1 MIDKSKYICTTP
13 FRYTDVFEDA
23 QFLCCPGWLNFDVSD
38 KGKTIRENFNSKKSQ
53 SIRESILDGSYKYCD
68 ENQCPHLSGLQQGK
82 FVDNRLVP
90 KNDTTIKEFKTIS
103 EIKSVG
109 FSFDRSCNLACPSC
123 RVDLINYLGEERKS
137 VDIKLEELNNEI
149 SKTVKRLYL
158 TGTADPFYSKSFR
171 QFLIDFEP
179 SNYPK
184 IQTIHLHTNGILWSE
199 KLWEKMKSIHPYV
212 ISCEISIDAATKD
225 TYENKVRLGGEWDI
239 LMERLEFI
247 INIPTIYNYCFS
259 FVCQDSN
266 YKEMYEFYKLI
277 KNLNSNDD
285 KIVNINFN
293 HMLNWG
299 TFSDKEY
306 ISKDISNP
314 NHELHS
320 DFLLELNKIHGK
332 KNVFHNFNHLMPEI
346 EKKLI

>member
-1 MIDKSKYICTTP
+1 MIDKSKLICATP
-13 FRYTDVFEDA
+13 FRYTDVFDDK
-23 QFLCCPGWLNFDVSD
+23 QFLCCPGWLNVDVSE
-38 KGKTIRENFNSKKSQ
+38 GKTIRENFNSKKSQ
-53 SIRESILDGSYKYCD
+53 NIRESILDGSYKYCD
-68 ENQCPHLSGLQQGK
+68 EKQCPHLSALTQDK
-82 FVDNRLVP
+82 FIDNRFIP
-90 KNDTTIKEFKTIS
+90 KNHRTIKQFKLIS
-103 EIKSVG
+103 EIESVG
-109 FSFDRSCNLACPSC
+109 FSFDRSCNLKCPSC
-123 RVDLINYLGEERKS
+123 RVDLINYLGKERKS

-149 SKTVKRLYL
+149 SKTVKRMYI
-158 TGTADPFYSKSFR
+158 TGTADAFYSKSFR

-179 SNYPK
+179 SNYPMME
-184 IQTIHLHTNGILWSE
+184 TIHMHTNGILWTE
-199 KLWEKMKSIHPYV
+199 KLWNRMNGIHPFV
-212 ISCEISIDAATKD
+212 KTCEISIDAATKD

-239 LMERLEFI
+239 LMERLDFI
-247 INIPTIYNYCFS
+247 INIPTIYKYCFS

-277 KNLNSNDD
+277 KNLNWNSD
-285 KIVNINFN
+285 KIFDINFN

-299 TFSDKEY
+299 TFSEKEY

-320 DFLLELNKIHGK
+320 DFLSELSKVHGK